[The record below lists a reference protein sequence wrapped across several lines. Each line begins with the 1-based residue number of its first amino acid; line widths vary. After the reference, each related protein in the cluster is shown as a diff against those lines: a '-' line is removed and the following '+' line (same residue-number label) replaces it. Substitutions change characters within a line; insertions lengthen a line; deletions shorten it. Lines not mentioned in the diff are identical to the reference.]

1 MFEIIGMIV
10 SAICFLVGFV
20 MIALF
25 IATKFEF
32 FSKLIVDRA
41 SKNITIFSDDKVFEA
56 FIRRLRNRR
65 AEAKEK
71 QNKQI
76 NK

>member
-25 IATKFEF
+25 IATKFENV
-32 FSKLIVDRA
+32 SMYMIRLA
-41 SKNITIFSDDKVFEA
+41 SKKVITQTSERNFDA
-56 FIRRLRNRR
+56 FINRVKLQR
-65 AEAKEK
+65 KKHFEKEEL
-71 QNKQI
+71 NK
-76 NK
+76 